1 MVWNPYTKG
10 YFDNPFDH
18 LQECR
23 HQNPIQIGVHK
34 EWVLFKHKDIKRIL
48 KSESFGT
55 SNLSQY
61 LASKEKL
68 ILGESVC
75 PYLSKGTQKWVM
87 YLDGTEHFDITEF
100 ADQALRKFDSVAA
113 IERAIERCLSENKD
127 YKSLDLVDIATQIPL
142 YVTEEMMG
150 ITGMFSYEKLK
161 VFSHLLAISQD
172 LFISKTTYQA
182 INQEFDWAFDF
193 FTKLYESAKE
203 QPNNS
208 IVTHLYQLNE
218 SKSEKYKTEEI
229 VSLLTVLFMA
239 ALETSKDTISIVLL
253 KVMEDEALSNYIVN
267 ANEKEINVL
276 VEELFRIAS
285 PLQYT
290 IRTAFED
297 YDLDGQIFKKGTR
310 LFLCI
315 ASANR
320 DEEVFENPNEIVP
333 DRSLNPHLSFGMG
346 NHSCLGARIAR
357 IELRTWL
364 KPLTIFL
371 RNYQLSDSTPIWQKT
386 IFMRGLKSVKV
397 FKPQHS

>member
-10 YFDNPFDH
+10 YFDNPYDH
-18 LQECR
+18 IQDCR

-34 EWVLFKHKDIKRIL
+34 EWVLFKHKDVKRIL

-113 IERAIERCLSENKD
+113 IERAIDRCLSENRGFK
-127 YKSLDLVDIATQIPL
+127 KLDLVDLATQIPL

-161 VFSHLLAISQD
+161 EFSHLLAISQD

-182 INQEFDWAFDF
+182 INQEFDWAFEF
-193 FTKLYESAKE
+193 FTRLYENAKE
-203 QPNNS
+203 KPNNS
-208 IVTHLYQLNE
+208 VVSHLYEQNV
-218 SKSEKYKTEEI
+218 SRSVKYSSAEI

-239 ALETSKDTISIVLL
+239 ALETSKDTISMVLL
-253 KVMEDEALSNYIVN
+253 KIMEDDSLSDYIVK

-276 VEELFRIAS
+276 VEELFRVAS

-297 YDLDGQIFKKGTR
+297 YDLDGQIFPKGTR
-310 LFLCI
+310 LFLCL

-320 DEEVFENPNEIVP
+320 DEEVFEKSNSIVP
-333 DRSLNPHLSFGMG
+333 DRSMNPHLSFGMG
-346 NHSCLGARIAR
+346 KHSCLGARIAR

-371 RNYQLSDSTPIWQKT
+371 RNYQLSDAVPVWQKT
-386 IFMRGLKSVKV
+386 IFMRGLKSVIV
-397 FKPQHS
+397 HTR